1 MLPIRLLVAACGC
14 LAVFG
19 CNLSLLTPLLTLTLQ
34 ERGESAIAIGWI
46 GVATGAGILCAPAF
60 TSRLA
65 ARMGSFRCLAASLV
79 FYGFATAAHKLTEDS
94 LAAWIAL
101 RFFSAAAATFVF
113 VISEAAIVRAA
124 PAERRG
130 FILGVYGLGFG
141 GGFALGPVV
150 LSVVGIHGWSP
161 YLTAVALTAAV
172 LAVAYPARR
181 DFPDFVD
188 SARPAMFAKIARACP
203 LAFACAFAAGAVENT
218 LGDLLPPYGRRLGM
232 EVAAAALLLTSFGLG
247 SIAQVADRRACRSRR
262 GAAGGVVVRR
272 VVDDCGGGFDLGGG
286 LVVAGTRGG
295 GDFGRRGDG
304 RVSGRLGDFGR
315 AAARG
320 LAAGGQRA
328 FCFLLWRGGDVGAV
342 ARRRGD
348 GALATT
354 LRIRARARGGR
365 GFVFACAFGGARRQ
379 ARMKLKSAADKPI

>member
-1 MLPIRLLVAACGC
+1 MLPMLPIRLLVAACGC

-46 GVATGAGILCAPAF
+46 GVATGAGIWCAPAF
-60 TSRLA
+60 TSKLA
-65 ARMGSFRCLAASLV
+65 ARMGSFRCLAASLI

-101 RFFSAAAATFVF
+101 RFFS
-113 VISEAAIVRAA
+113 
-124 PAERRG
+124 
-130 FILGVYGLGFG
+130 G
-141 GGFALGPVV
+141 GGGDFRFCDFRSGDCARGAGGTARFYFGRLWFGIRRRLRVGPG
-150 LSVVGIHGWSP
+150 LCCLWWEIHGWSP

-247 SIAQVADRRACRSRR
+247 SIAQVPIGALVDRAGARRAALLCGALWTIAAAALIWAADWSWLGHAAAAILG
-262 GAAGGVVVRR
+262 GAATGVYPVGLAILGARLRADWLLAGNALFVFSY
-272 VVDDCGGGFDLGGG
+272 GAGAMLAPLLGG
-286 LVVAGTRGG
+286 
-295 GDFGRRGDG
+295 
-304 RVSGRLGDFGR
+304 
-315 AAARG
+315 AAMEHWRPPYGFALA
-320 LAAGGQRA
+320 LAAGGA
-328 FCFLLWRGGDVGAV
+328 LFSLALLAG
-342 ARRRGD
+342 RGD
-348 GALATT
+348 K
-354 LRIRARARGGR
+354 RG
-365 GFVFACAFGGARRQ
+365 
-379 ARMKLKSAADKPI
+379 

>member
-1 MLPIRLLVAACGC
+1 MLPMLPIRLLVAACAC

-60 TSRLA
+60 TSKLA

-247 SIAQVADRRACRSRR
+247 SIAQVPIGALVDRAGARRAALLCGALWTIAAVALIWAADWSWMGHAAAAILG
-262 GAAGGVVVRR
+262 GAATGVYPVGLAILGARLRADWLLAGNALFVFSY
-272 VVDDCGGGFDLGGG
+272 GAGATLAPLLGG
-286 LVVAGTRGG
+286 
-295 GDFGRRGDG
+295 
-304 RVSGRLGDFGR
+304 
-315 AAARG
+315 AAMEHWRPPYGFALA
-320 LAAGGQRA
+320 LAAGGA
-328 FCFLLWRGGDVGAV
+328 LFSLALLAG
-342 ARRRGD
+342 RGD
-348 GALATT
+348 K
-354 LRIRARARGGR
+354 RG
-365 GFVFACAFGGARRQ
+365 
-379 ARMKLKSAADKPI
+379 